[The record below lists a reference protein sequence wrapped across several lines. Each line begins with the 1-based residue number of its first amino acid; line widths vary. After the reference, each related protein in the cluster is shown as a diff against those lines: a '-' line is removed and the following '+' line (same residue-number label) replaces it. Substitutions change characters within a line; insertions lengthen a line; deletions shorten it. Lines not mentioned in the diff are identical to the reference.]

1 MATVH
6 IESKKEDIANI
17 VLMPGDPKRAQYI
30 ADKFLTDVKLVNSV
44 RGMTAYTGYYK
55 NKKVTV
61 FPSGMGNPSM
71 GIYSY
76 ELLNEYDVD
85 YIIRIGSCGAYNPD
99 LKLGDVIL
107 VKESYSDSMYG
118 RILDDCKDSVIASSS
133 YLNDVITK
141 TSHDINMKLVE
152 GRIYSSDVFYERN
165 NDYKQKVKE
174 HNVLGVEMETF
185 SLFNNARVLGKNVTA
200 LLTVSDSFCF
210 TDKMNSEER
219 EKNLNDMII
228 LSLESCL
235 KL

>member
-55 NKKVTV
+55 NKRLTV

-118 RILDDCKDSVIASSS
+118 RILDDYKDSVIASSS
-133 YLNDVITK
+133 YLNDVIIK

-165 NDYKQKVKE
+165 NDYKQKVRE

>member
-1 MATVH
+1 MERNFTEQELDE
-6 IESKKEDIANI
+6 ILFNYRTIGKKEAKSFALPIE
-17 VLMPGDPKRAQYI
+17 VLRKIDMSNVSFDNFCAYH
-30 ADKFLTDVKLVNSV
+30 VNFS
-44 RGMTAYTGYYK
+44 GMTGVKIDPNKLYKK
-55 NKKVTV
+55 NKK
-61 FPSGMGNPSM
+61 FYN
-71 GIYSY
+71 IDIKNNNIILFA
-76 ELLNEYDVD
+76 LL
-85 YIIRIGSCGAYNPD
+85 IF
-99 LKLGDVIL
+99 
-107 VKESYSDSMYG
+107 
-118 RILDDCKDSVIASSS
+118 ILDDYKDSVIASSS

-152 GRIYSSDVFYERN
+152 GRIYSSDVFYEKN
-165 NDYKQKVKE
+165 NDYKQKVRE